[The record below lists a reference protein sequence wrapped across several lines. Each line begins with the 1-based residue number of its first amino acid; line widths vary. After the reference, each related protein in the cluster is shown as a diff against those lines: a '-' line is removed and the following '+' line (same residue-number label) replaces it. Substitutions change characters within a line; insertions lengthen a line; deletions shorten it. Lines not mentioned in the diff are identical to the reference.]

1 MFIRGNI
8 RNNYITMITFSL
20 LKDSLRDY
28 LRKTVMS
35 PTYIRA
41 FGYELMI
48 ELTSYTGFNYLKE
61 SRTERELQLG
71 KVRVMISGDGSS
83 GSGLLIERFNHR

>member
-1 MFIRGNI
+1 
-8 RNNYITMITFSL
+8 
-20 LKDSLRDY
+20 
-28 LRKTVMS
+28 MS

-61 SRTERELQLG
+61 SRTERRLQLG

-83 GSGLLIERFNHR
+83 GYGLLIERFNHR

>member
-1 MFIRGNI
+1 
-8 RNNYITMITFSL
+8 MITFSL

-28 LRKTVMS
+28 LRKTVMR

-83 GSGLLIERFNHR
+83 G